1 MPSSFFSGLI
11 AFIVPILHTMKLQ
24 ISASVK
30 YPIKLTLKTN
40 KMINQIKDV
49 VFFI

>member
-30 YPIKLTLKTN
+30 YLKTN
-40 KMINQIKDV
+40 KMINQIKDA